1 MPAGAGKTELAQA
14 LFGVDPWSTGDAHLD
29 GRSIHY
35 HSPRQA
41 IKLGMGFLPE
51 DRDSDGLCLN
61 MGVKENL
68 TLVQLAKMRSTFFGV
83 AQERRRANELISAID
98 IKTSGLSQQV
108 KYLSGGNK
116 QKVVFGKWLG
126 AKCNLLIL
134 DEPTIGIDVGA
145 RQEIYDLIRAFVD
158 EGDHG
163 VIFISSDMAEILDV
177 ADRILVM
184 SNARIVADLNPK
196 EATQQSLMAYSVR
209 GSKQSEATKERIEQ

>member
-1 MPAGAGKTELAQA
+1 
-14 LFGVDPWSTGDAHLD
+14 
-29 GRSIHY
+29 
-35 HSPRQA
+35 
-41 IKLGMGFLPE
+41 MGFLPE

-68 TLVQLAKMRSTFFGV
+68 SLVQLAKLRTIFFG
-83 AQERRRANELISAID
+83 AAEERRSANALITAID
-98 IKTSGLSQQV
+98 IKTAGLSQQV

-163 VIFISSDMAEILDV
+163 VLFISSDMAEILDV

-184 SNARIVADLNPK
+184 SDAKIVADLDPK
-196 EATQQSLMAYSVR
+196 EATQQRLMAYSVR
-209 GSKQSEATKERIEQ
+209 GSKQSEATKESIE